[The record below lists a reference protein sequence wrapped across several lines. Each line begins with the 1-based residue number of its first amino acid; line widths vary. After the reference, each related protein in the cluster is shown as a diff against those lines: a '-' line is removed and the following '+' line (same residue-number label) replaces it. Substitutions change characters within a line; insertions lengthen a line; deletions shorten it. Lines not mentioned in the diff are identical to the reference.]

1 MKEKPPL
8 IIKNFFKDHY
18 KGGPLLLA
26 FSGGV
31 DSTVLLHLILETL
44 EVPSHLLHVC
54 HIDHGWRKTSS
65 AEAEK
70 LRHQVQ
76 ELGLPFHL
84 FTLEPSQFI
93 ENGNLEDR
101 AREARKTIFRS
112 LYRSLQCEALLI
124 AHQAD
129 DQAETVL
136 KRIFDGS
143 FIPNCKAMASV
154 EDQRGL
160 TIWRPLLGIRKKT
173 LIDWAQIK
181 KISFIEDETNNDP
194 KFLRNRMRSTILP
207 TLEGQFG
214 KAINNN
220 LLEFAQQS
228 RQLYSYLE
236 TKTAHIWPLANQ
248 GPFGFYWESEAL
260 STLDKLELE
269 FVLRRTYALEEES
282 APSKTILQNMISS
295 LHLHSSN
302 AHYPLKK
309 GHEVIIDRG
318 RLFWLRTP
326 LPLWDSN
333 SWEITMDH
341 VAPLMHP
348 SWRDFW
354 KGTLI
359 IPLSNEKLSWEPYSP
374 QLKMSPNKDI
384 DTWLCSNKVP
394 AFLRRSLP
402 VICKEGTVIAEFL
415 SGRRRNNQPNSTAIS
430 YRLQYIFDK
439 ESNKNSETKQH

>member
-1 MKEKPPL
+1 MKEKPSI

-44 EVPSHLLHVC
+44 EVPRHFLHIC
-54 HIDHGWRKTSS
+54 HIDHGWRKTSA
-65 AEAEK
+65 AEAER
-70 LRHQVQ
+70 LRQQVQ
-76 ELGLPFHL
+76 DLGLPFHL
-84 FTLEPSQFI
+84 FTLEPSQFV
-93 ENGNLEDR
+93 EGNLEDV
-101 AREARKTIFRS
+101 ARQARKTIFRS
-112 LYRSLQCEALLI
+112 LYNSLQCEALLI

-136 KRIFDGS
+136 KRIFEGS

-154 EDQRGL
+154 EDQENL
-160 TIWRPLLGIRKKT
+160 IVWRPLLGIRKKT
-173 LIDWAQIK
+173 LLDWAQTK

-214 KAINNN
+214 KAITDT
-220 LLEFAQQS
+220 LLQFAQQS

-236 TKTAHIWPLANQ
+236 TKTAHIEPLASH
-248 GPFGFYWESEAL
+248 GPFGFYWESEVL
-260 STLDKLELE
+260 STLDTFELE
-269 FVLRRTYALEEES
+269 FFLRRTFALEEEP
-282 APSKTILQNMISS
+282 APSKTVLHNMISS
-295 LHLHSSN
+295 LHLHSSDV
-302 AHYPLKK
+302 HYPLKK

-326 LPLWDSN
+326 LPVWNSN
-333 SWEITMDH
+333 SWEITMDQ
-341 VAPLMHP
+341 VTPLTHP

-359 IPLSNEKLSWEPYSP
+359 IPLSNEELSWEPYSP
-374 QLKMSPNKDI
+374 QLKMSPSKDI

-394 AFLRRSLP
+394 AFIRWSLP

-415 SGRRRNNQPNSTAIS
+415 SGRRRKNPPNPPTIS

-439 ESNKNSETKQH
+439 ASNKNLKTNPI